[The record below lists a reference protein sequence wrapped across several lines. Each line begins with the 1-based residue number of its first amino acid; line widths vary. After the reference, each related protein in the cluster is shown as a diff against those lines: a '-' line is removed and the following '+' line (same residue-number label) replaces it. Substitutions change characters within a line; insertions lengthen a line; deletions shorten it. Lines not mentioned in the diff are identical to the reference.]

1 MEAFVMPPLALLW
14 LTAVGLLLRRRRKRL
29 GNVLAIGAP
38 VVLVLLCV
46 PLVSASLLISL
57 QSEPALTPE
66 RLDPKT
72 GAIVV
77 LGGDVNPYAPEYGG
91 PTVGPL
97 TLERVRYAAELARQT
112 HLPVMTSGG
121 VVQRDAPALAEIMK
135 RSLERDFGVEVRWT
149 EKTSANTEGNAI
161 CSAAILREA
170 KISRVYLVTHAWHM
184 PRAKASFESEHV
196 EVVPAPTAFRAWPAF
211 RLASF
216 LPSARS
222 LRESQ
227 WALHEWIGRVWY
239 AMPRWIRPNSS

>member
-1 MEAFVMPPLALLW
+1 MEALVMPPLALFC
-14 LTAVGLLLRRRRKRL
+14 AAAIGLVLRRKRKRL
-29 GNVLAIGAP
+29 GNALVAVSIA
-38 VVLVLLCV
+38 VLVLLCV
-46 PLVSASLLISL
+46 PFVSASLLVSL

-66 RLDPKT
+66 RLDAKA

-91 PTVGPL
+91 PTVGAL

-112 HLPVMTSGG
+112 KLPVLTSGG
-121 VVQRDAPALAEIMK
+121 VVQRNAPALADLMK
-135 RSLERDFGVEVRWT
+135 RTLERDFGIDVRWA
-149 EKTSANTEGNAI
+149 EAHSADTAGNAED
-161 CSAAILREA
+161 SAAILREA
-170 KISRVYLVTHAWHM
+170 KISRIYLVTHAWHI
-184 PRAKASFESEHV
+184 PRARAAFERRGL
-196 EVVPAPTAFRAWPAF
+196 EVVPAPTAFRAWPAM

-239 AMPRWIRPNSS
+239 AISG